1 MDYSKSWTQPGQD
14 FFNEAIEDRIPDR
27 FPGLS
32 SAGVKKLAQAVKQK
46 GQIDSKL
53 YVYLGNL
60 YDKLKN
66 PKKFEIVVK
75 KINQSFIDT
84 VHALKSNDV
93 MLRPGKPGSMM
104 RKFGPFNR

>member
-14 FFNEAIEDRIPDR
+14 FFNEAIDDRVKER
-27 FPGLS
+27 FPKLS
-32 SAGVKKLAQAVKQK
+32 SAGVKKLAQVVKQK

-66 PKKFEIVVK
+66 PKKFLITNNLNILV
-75 KINQSFIDT
+75 I
-84 VHALKSNDV
+84 
-93 MLRPGKPGSMM
+93 
-104 RKFGPFNR
+104 

>member
-14 FFNEAIEDRIPDR
+14 FFNEAIDDRVKER
-27 FPGLS
+27 FPKLS
-32 SAGVKKLAQAVKQK
+32 SAGVKKLAQVVKQK

-66 PKKFEIVVK
+66 PKKFENVVK
-75 KINQSFIDT
+75 KINKPFIDT

>member
-1 MDYSKSWTQPGQD
+1 MTYVADKKA
-14 FFNEAIEDRIPDR
+14 FNKLKEAIEDRIPDR
-27 FPGLS
+27 FPKLS
-32 SAGVKKLAQAVKQK
+32 SAGQKKLAQVVKRK

-75 KINQSFIDT
+75 KINVEDIS
-84 VHALKSNDV
+84 
-93 MLRPGKPGSMM
+93 
-104 RKFGPFNR
+104 KFVKVVLIMIKT

>member
-14 FFNEAIEDRIPDR
+14 FFNEAIDDRVKER
-27 FPGLS
+27 FPKLS

-84 VHALKSNDV
+84 VHKLKASDV

>member
-1 MDYSKSWTQPGQD
+1 MKTFKQIRED
-14 FFNEAIEDRIPDR
+14 FNEAIEDRIPDR
-27 FPGLS
+27 FPKLS
-32 SAGVKKLAQAVKQK
+32 SAGQKKLAKAVKIK
-46 GQIDSKL
+46 GKIDSKL

-75 KINQSFIDT
+75 KINKSFIDS
-84 VHALKSNDV
+84 VHKLKNSDV
-93 MLRPGKPGSMM
+93 MLRPGEPGSMM